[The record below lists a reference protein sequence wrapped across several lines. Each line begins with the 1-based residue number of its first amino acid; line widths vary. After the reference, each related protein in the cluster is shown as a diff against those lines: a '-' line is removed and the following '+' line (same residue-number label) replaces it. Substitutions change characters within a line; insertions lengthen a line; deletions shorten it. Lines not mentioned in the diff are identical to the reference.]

1 MEEGIKNEKKEERS
15 DEKTYNVVINDA
27 HSHSS
32 TEAEE
37 EKAEMN
43 EKGTIPLNVNDDAR
57 NITNDVTV
65 SFTDLY
71 PDIRRIISRN
81 LFLAANTT
89 SISLMWKDMEEEFW
103 LNFDVEK
110 DGARSSF

>member
-65 SFTDLY
+65 SFTDLF
-71 PDIRRIISRN
+71 PDIGRIISRN

-89 SISLMWKDMEEEFW
+89 SVSCGRTWKKSFGETLM
-103 LNFDVEK
+103 LIK
-110 DGARSSF
+110 DGATSSI